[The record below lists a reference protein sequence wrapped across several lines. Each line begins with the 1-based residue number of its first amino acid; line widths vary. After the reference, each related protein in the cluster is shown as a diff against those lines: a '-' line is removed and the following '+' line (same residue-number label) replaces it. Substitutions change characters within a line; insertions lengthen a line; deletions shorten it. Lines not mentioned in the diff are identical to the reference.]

1 MLTNNKICG
10 LLGLATRAGKI
21 TFGTDACIGDIE
33 KNKIN
38 LVVIAVDASE
48 RTKNKFNHLCNTKNI
63 KLFEYLTIDEISHAI
78 GKSNKAVIGIKDV
91 NFANEIEKIINGGEA
106 IG

>member
-1 MLTNNKICG
+1 MLTNNRICG

-21 TFGTDACIGDIE
+21 TFGTDACVSDIE
-33 KNKIN
+33 KNKIK
-38 LVVIAVDASE
+38 LIIIASDASE
-48 RTKNKFNHLCNTKNI
+48 RTKNNFNNFCNNNGI
-63 KLFEYLTIDEISHAI
+63 KIIECLTIDEISHAI
-78 GKSNKAVIGIKDV
+78 GKNNKAVIGIKDV

>member
-1 MLTNNKICG
+1 MLTNSKVCG

-21 TFGTDACIGDIE
+21 TFGTDACVSDIE
-33 KNKIN
+33 KDKIN
-38 LVVIAVDASE
+38 LILIGADASE
-48 RTKNKFNHLCNTKNI
+48 RTKNKFKEICKNKAVKFI
-63 KLFEYLTIDEISHAI
+63 EYLTIDEISHAI
-78 GKSNKAVIGIKDV
+78 GKNNKAVIGIKDV

>member
-1 MLTNNKICG
+1 MLTSSKIYG

-21 TFGTDACIGDIE
+21 TFGTDACVSDIE

-38 LVVIAVDASE
+38 LIIVAADASE
-48 RTKNKFNHLCNTKNI
+48 RTKSKFNNLCNSKGI
-63 KLFEYLTIDEISHAI
+63 KFIEYLTINEISHAI
-78 GKSNKAVIGIKDV
+78 GKNNKAVIGVKDV